1 MLNIQYASDLHLEY
15 PKNREYL
22 AQNPI
27 QPVGDILVLAGD
39 IVTNTGRHKIEH
51 LYAEWRQQFKYVISI
66 PGNHE
71 FYGSDVAESYPTL
84 HEKLAPNHFLL
95 NNTTIE
101 LEGVRFIASILWT
114 HGPEDQ
120 MKILEKKSN
129 DYRLIRYGEGGSTA
143 VKLKATDVSAMH
155 AQSVHFLSHELAQ
168 PFAGKTVVITHHLPS
183 YNLMGFGAYMGI
195 LKYYC
200 ASNLNRLLKAHPVSH
215 WICGHFHQTIDKE
228 LFGTRFVSNPLGYMT
243 EGQYQDFSAAAC
255 FEIR

>member
-1 MLNIQYASDLHLEY
+1 MPIIQYASDLHLEY
-15 PKNREYL
+15 PRNRDFL

-27 QPVGDILVLAGD
+27 QPVGDILILAGD
-39 IVTNTGRHKIEH
+39 IVTNTGRHKIQH
-51 LYAEWRQQFKYVISI
+51 LYDQWQQQFKYIISI

-84 HEKLAPNHFLL
+84 DEKLALNHHLL

-120 MKILEKKSN
+120 MKKLEKKSN
-129 DYRLIRYGEGGSTA
+129 DYRLIRYGEGGEPA
-143 VKLKATDVSAMH
+143 VKLRATDVSAMH
-155 AQSVHFLSHELAQ
+155 TQSVHFLTHELAK
-168 PFAGKTVVITHHLPS
+168 PFTGKTVVITHHLPS

-200 ASNLNRLLKAHPVSH
+200 ASNLNRLLKAHPADYWVF
-215 WICGHFHQTIDKE
+215 GHLHYSIEKTM
-228 LFGTRFVSNPLGYMT
+228 FGTRYISNPLGYMT
-243 EGQYQDFSAAAC
+243 EDQYQNFSPTAHFAL
-255 FEIR
+255 